1 MRDKRIDIQL
11 QFITRYVSKE
21 YLCDT
26 MAAADQIKSL
36 IKSFT
41 EGDDSRFYATA
52 MQIAASE
59 ARNGHTALA
68 EELKK
73 LIDNAKVKRSESF
86 GFVKTFPINS
96 AQKEL
101 NDLLELS
108 HPNEKL
114 KEMVLDPVLEKTLK
128 RILDEH
134 KKIELLRENNLFPR
148 KKLLFIGPPGCGK
161 TMSAKVL
168 ASELA
173 IPLFIIRLDGL
184 ISRYMGESISKLK
197 LIFDSMHQ
205 IRAVYFFDEFD
216 SIGTTRNQQNDVGEI
231 KRVLNTFLIQIE
243 KEDSNSVVIA
253 ATNLP
258 EVLDQALFRRFDDI
272 IQYPLPNTDELYR
285 LYKKDLQDF
294 KLSKKFNFKKIA
306 NESFGLSYS
315 DVHRICEDM
324 VKDYLVYGEAEV
336 SESRLITYAHHRKKP
351 F

>member
-1 MRDKRIDIQL
+1 
-11 QFITRYVSKE
+11 
-21 YLCDT
+21 

-36 IKSFT
+36 IKSFA
-41 EGDDSRFYATA
+41 EGDEARFYATA

-59 ARNGHTALA
+59 ARSGHTALA

-73 LIDNAKVKRSESF
+73 LIDNAKISRPQSF
-86 GFVKTFPINS
+86 GVVKTFPIS
-96 AQKEL
+96 PAQKEL
-101 NDLLELS
+101 SDLLELS
-108 HPNEKL
+108 HPGEKL

-128 RILDEH
+128 RILEEH
-134 KKIELLRENNLFPR
+134 KQIELLRKNNLFPR

-173 IPLFIIRLDGL
+173 VPLFIIRLDGL
-184 ISRYMGESISKLK
+184 ISRYMGESIAKLK

-216 SIGTTRNQQNDVGEI
+216 SIGTTRNQQNEVGEI
-231 KRVLNTFLIQIE
+231 KRVLNTFLMQIE
-243 KEDSNSVVIA
+243 KESSNSVVIA

-258 EVLDQALFRRFDDI
+258 EALDQALFRRFDDI
-272 IQYPLPNTDELYR
+272 IRYPLPDTEELQR
-285 LYKKDLQDF
+285 LYKKELSDF

-306 NESFGLSYS
+306 SESTGLSYA

-324 VKDYLVYGEAEV
+324 VKDFLVYGESEV
-336 SESRLITYAHHRKKP
+336 SEDRLITYAHHRKKP